1 MKKFLQVLLAL
12 LLIVTSIT
20 ASFGQEVTIQ
30 NGEATFKL
38 RGGETMTF
46 DNLPAGV
53 NYKVTEDQL
62 PGWVLTSK
70 TGDIGK
76 IQPNKTS
83 VATFINKYSPNTVS
97 VTIEGKKLLDGKPEG
112 SFKFELLE
120 NGEVIDLVESQGG
133 VFSFSPILYKSE
145 GQHTYTVREVDN
157 LDPEIVYDTH
167 TENVIVNVVNEN
179 STLKA
184 QVTYDQDGL
193 VFNNERKTGSIKVYK
208 KVVGH
213 DTRENFKFELWDG
226 DKKIDTFTLKGNE
239 YRTITGLDT
248 KKTYKIKEV
257 DIPKCY
263 VSYVHGKKIPEI
275 KTKYQYIQDYEIPGP
290 RAITI
295 PERLFNKLKNIIIG
309 QPQEK
314 PEFEWTIADAAI
326 PNIDKLD
333 PNILDYYRKNPAEIE
348 IKPKT
353 NVTDEIVFI
362 NVFQCGGE
370 INLVLNKELLGLD
383 LKGGEF
389 QYELAMALKTEY
401 RAQRLQIKS
410 NNKDGT
416 IVFDPIK
423 ISDLPS
429 FLKDPSQNPNPYVKL
444 YIREVIP
451 ENAKVKN
458 EFEEIQDHPFDRYE
472 WKRDIVDTF
481 NNKMTFDGQLK
492 SIIIEKKVIDGKPK
506 YEVRY
511 ENQQK
516 KIPSTDPNIPWSTF
530 EPVKDDLTFH
540 NKYQGQKL
548 KFKKEVI
555 GTTKEDTFQF
565 VMKVYNENGEEVD
578 MKTEVEHL
586 GKKSIIETNKVFDVD
601 DKGDYIIQS
610 IPENYTVEIAEKEKP
625 GYTIDKESS
634 VFKGQVRADNV
645 PELKIVNKYFQSKSV
660 TFTARKKL
668 HGANL
673 KDYSFEYYLL
683 NEEGSIIDRAVNDQD
698 GIIKFSPITYDQN
711 DIGKEFN
718 YKIVEVNNKIDNI
731 VYDTKIYKMKVEVKD
746 SENGM
751 VLKQTNDM
759 NLITDPDGQMVFNN
773 YYIDLP
779 LTGKGGILLGTVTGS
794 IIIAVSL
801 YYWRKRRKDGE
812 NND

>member
-1 MKKFLQVLLAL
+1 MKKFLQVILAL
-12 LLIVTSIT
+12 LLVVTSIT

-62 PGWVLTSK
+62 PGWTLTSK
-70 TGDIGK
+70 TGDVGK

-133 VFSFSPILYKSE
+133 VFSFSPIVYKSE

-167 TENVIVNVVNEN
+167 TENVTVNVINEN

-213 DTRENFKFELWDG
+213 DTKENFKFELWDG
-226 DKKIDTFTLKGNE
+226 DKKIDTFTLKGGE

-263 VSYVHGKKIPEI
+263 VSYVYGKKIPEI
-275 KTKYQYIQDYEIPGP
+275 KTKYEYHYQHPGP
-290 RAITI
+290 SAITI
-295 PERLFNKLKNIIIG
+295 PQRLFNKLKNIIIG
-309 QPQEK
+309 QPEEI
-314 PEFEWTIADAAI
+314 PELPWDH
-326 PNIDKLD
+326 PDNISYYVYQFD
-333 PNILDYYRKNPAEIE
+333 PNILDYYRKNPAETD
-348 IKPKT
+348 IKPKADTTT
-353 NVTDEIVFI
+353 NVTFV

-370 INLVLNKELLGLD
+370 VNITLNKELLGSD
-383 LKGGEF
+383 LKDGDF
-389 QYELAMALKTEY
+389 QFELVMVPANSY
-401 RAQRLQIKS
+401 RLQRLQIKS
-410 NNKDGT
+410 NNKDGS

-423 ISDLPS
+423 IADLPG
-429 FLKDPSQNPNPYVKL
+429 FLDNFTGNDNSSVTLYVQ
-444 YIREVIP
+444 EVRP
-451 ENAKVKN
+451 ENAKIETKASYN
-458 EFEEIQDHPFDRYE
+458 YGDWSFSNFE
-472 WKRDIVDTF
+472 WKTNSDNF
-481 NNKMTFDGQLK
+481 NGKMTFDGQRK
-492 SIIIEKKVIDGKPK
+492 AITIEKTIVDGKPK
-506 YEVRY
+506 YTVNHIDQSKE
-511 ENQQK
+511 
-516 KIPSTDPNIPWSTF
+516 IPSPDPNKPWLIEF
-530 EPVKDDLTFH
+530 ETVKDDLTFH

-548 KFKKEVI
+548 KFKKEVV

-634 VFKGQVRADNV
+634 VFKGQVRADNI

-718 YKIVEVNNKIDNI
+718 YQIVEVNNKIDNI

-746 SENGM
+746 SEKGM
-751 VLKQTNDM
+751 VLKQT
-759 NLITDPDGQMVFNN
+759 TDINPIENPDGQMVFNN

-779 LTGKGGILLGTVTGS
+779 LTGKGGILLGLVTGS
-794 IIIAVSL
+794 LIITISL
-801 YYWRKRRKDGE
+801 YYWRKRRKGGE
-812 NND
+812 NDD

>member
-1 MKKFLQVLLAL
+1 MKKLLQVLLAL
-12 LLIVTSIT
+12 LLVVTSIT

-70 TGDIGK
+70 TGDVGK

-120 NGEVIDLVESQGG
+120 NGEIIDTVESQGG
-133 VFSFSPILYKSE
+133 VFSFNPIVYKSE

-167 TENVIVNVVNEN
+167 TENVTVNVINEN

-208 KVVGH
+208 RVVGY
-213 DTRENFKFELWDG
+213 DTGENFKFELWDG
-226 DKKIDTFTLKGNE
+226 DKKVDTFTLKGGE

-263 VSYVHGKKIPEI
+263 VSYVYGKKRPDI
-275 KTKYQYIQDYEIPGP
+275 KSRYEYILDAEHPTT
-290 RAITI
+290 RAATI

-309 QPQEK
+309 QPEET
-314 PEFEWTIADAAI
+314 PELPLDN
-326 PNIDKLD
+326 PSNIRQSIGEFD
-333 PNILDYYRKNPAEIE
+333 PNILDYYRKNPAEID
-348 IKPKT
+348 IKPKADT
-353 NVTDEIVFI
+353 STDVTFI
-362 NVFQCGGE
+362 NVYQCGGE
-370 INLVLNKELLGLD
+370 INLTLNKELLGLD
-383 LKGGEF
+383 LKEGDF
-389 QYELAMALKTEY
+389 QFELTMVPSGKY
-401 RAQRLQIKS
+401 KAQRLQIKS
-410 NNKDGT
+410 NNKDGS

-423 ISDLPS
+423 VSDLPG
-429 FLKDPSQNPNPYVKL
+429 FLGNFTGNDNSSVTLYVS
-444 YIREVIP
+444 EVRP
-451 ENAKVKN
+451 ENDN
-458 EFEEIQDHPFDRYE
+458 
-472 WKRDIVDTF
+472 F
-481 NNKMTFDGQLK
+481 NNKMTFDGQRK
-492 SIIIEKKVIDGKPK
+492 AITIEKTIVDGKPK
-506 YEVRY
+506 YTV
-511 ENQQK
+511 NHTSQ
-516 KIPSTDPNIPWSTF
+516 
-530 EPVKDDLTFH
+530 DDLTFH

-548 KFKKEVI
+548 KFKKEVV

-565 VMKVYNENGEEVD
+565 VMKVYNENGEEVE

-586 GKKSIIETNKVFDVD
+586 GKKSIIETNKPFDVD
-601 DKGDYIIQS
+601 TKGDYIVQS
-610 IPENYTVEIAEKEKP
+610 IPENYTVEIAEKEKQ

-634 VFKGQVRADNV
+634 VFKGQVRADNI

-668 HGANL
+668 HGADL

-683 NEEGSIIDRAVNDQD
+683 NEDGSIIDRAVNDQD
-698 GIIKFSPITYDQN
+698 GIIKFSPITYNQN

-718 YKIVEVNNKIDNI
+718 YQIIEVNNKIDNI
-731 VYDTKIYKMKVEVKD
+731 VYDTKVYKMKVEVKD

-751 VLKQTNDM
+751 ILKETSDVN
-759 NLITDPDGQMVFNN
+759 IVKDPDGQMVFNN
-773 YYIDLP
+773 YYMDIP
-779 LTGKGGILLGTVTGS
+779 LTGRNGITIGLAIGSLLVL
-794 IIIAVSL
+794 VSL
-801 YYWRKRRKDGE
+801 YYLKRRK
-812 NND
+812 

>member
-12 LLIVTSIT
+12 LLVVTSIT

-70 TGDIGK
+70 TGDVGK

-145 GQHTYTVREVDN
+145 GQHIYTVREVDN

-167 TENVIVNVVNEN
+167 TENVTVNVVNEN
-179 STLKA
+179 SALKA

-193 VFNNERKTGSIKVYK
+193 IFNNERKTGSIKVYK
-208 KVVGH
+208 RVVGY
-213 DTRENFKFELWDG
+213 DTGENFKFELWDG
-226 DKKIDTFTLKGNE
+226 DKKIDTFTLKGGE

-257 DIPKCY
+257 DTPKCY
-263 VSYVHGKKIPEI
+263 VSYVYGKKRPDI
-275 KTKYQYIQDYEIPGP
+275 KSRYEYILDAEHPTT
-290 RAITI
+290 RAATI

-309 QPQEK
+309 QPEET
-314 PEFEWTIADAAI
+314 PELPLDN
-326 PNIDKLD
+326 PNNIRQSIGEFD
-333 PNILDYYRKNPAEIE
+333 PNILDYYRKNPAEID
-348 IKPKT
+348 IKPKADT
-353 NVTDEIVFI
+353 STDVTFI
-362 NVFQCGGE
+362 NVYQCGGE
-370 INLVLNKELLGLD
+370 INLTLNKELLGLD
-383 LKGGEF
+383 LKEGDF
-389 QYELAMALKTEY
+389 QFELTMVPSGKY
-401 RAQRLQIKS
+401 KAQRLQIKS
-410 NNKDGT
+410 NNKDGS

-423 ISDLPS
+423 VSDLPG
-429 FLKDPSQNPNPYVKL
+429 FLGTLNGNDNSSVTLYVS
-444 YIREVIP
+444 EVRP
-451 ENAKVKN
+451 ENDN
-458 EFEEIQDHPFDRYE
+458 
-472 WKRDIVDTF
+472 F
-481 NNKMTFDGQLK
+481 NNKMTFDGQRK
-492 SIIIEKKVIDGKPK
+492 VITIEKTIVDGKPK
-506 YEVRY
+506 YTV
-511 ENQQK
+511 NHTGQ
-516 KIPSTDPNIPWSTF
+516 
-530 EPVKDDLTFH
+530 DDLTFH

-548 KFKKEVI
+548 KFKKEVV

-565 VMKVYNENGEEVD
+565 VMKVYNENGEEVE

-586 GKKSIIETNKVFDVD
+586 GKKSIIETNKPFDVD
-601 DKGDYIIQS
+601 AKGDYIVQS
-610 IPENYTVEIAEKEKP
+610 IPENYTVEIAEKEKQ
-625 GYTIDKESS
+625 GYTIDKENS

-645 PELKIVNKYFQSKSV
+645 PELKIVNKYFQSKSI

-668 HGANL
+668 HGADL

-683 NEEGSIIDRAVNDQD
+683 NEDGSIIDRAVNDKD
-698 GIIKFSPITYDQN
+698 GIIKFSPITYNQN

-718 YKIVEVNNKIDNI
+718 YQIVEVNNKIDNI
-731 VYDTKIYKMKVEVKD
+731 VYDTKVYKMKVEVKD

-751 VLKQTNDM
+751 ILKQTSDINM
-759 NLITDPDGQMVFNN
+759 VEDPDGQMVFNN
-773 YYIDLP
+773 YYMDIP
-779 LTGKGGILLGTVTGS
+779 LTGRNGITIGLAIGSLLVL
-794 IIIAVSL
+794 VSL
-801 YYWRKRRKDGE
+801 YYLKRRK
-812 NND
+812 